1 MIPQAFSNSSD
12 TMSDATV
19 IAAFTAA
26 RKSQSPLSALPE
38 DGAPSLERAF
48 GLQCAVT
55 RELGWTQAGWKI
67 GCTSERA
74 QKALNAAAPFP
85 GTIFA
90 NRVYRSGDF
99 FPSVPENKRVV
110 EPEVCFTMAKDLPQR
125 ENAYSVEEAMAAVET
140 VCVAIEVVNP
150 RTPKGF
156 ADAVPW
162 FIVDGGLNEG
172 IVRGEAQK
180 PLARAQYA
188 ALRGQVWWNG
198 REMQGGT
205 GSNALGGGDL
215 ALTWL
220 ANHLNGH
227 GMGLAAG
234 EIVTTGVITEFF
246 SAGLGDVAEVTFEH
260 LGRVQV
266 RF

>member
-1 MIPQAFSNSSD
+1 MSD
-12 TMSDATV
+12 TQVVAGF
-19 IAAFTAA
+19 AAA
-26 RKSQSPLSALPE
+26 RKSQSPLAHLPE
-38 DGAPSLERAF
+38 PYAPDFARAF
-48 GLQCAVT
+48 RLQCAVT
-55 RELGWTQAGWKI
+55 RELGWEQAGWKI

-74 QKALNAAAPFP
+74 QQALNAPGPFP

-90 NRVYRSGDF
+90 NRVYRSGET
-99 FPSVPENKRVV
+99 FPTIAENKRVV
-110 EPEVCFTMAKDLPQR
+110 EPEVCFTLARDLPLR
-125 ENAYSVEEAMAAVET
+125 GSGYSVDDVMAAVAH

-156 ADAVPW
+156 GEEVPW

-172 IVRGEAQK
+172 IVLGEARK
-180 PLARAQYA
+180 PLSRPEYA

-205 GSNALGGGDL
+205 GANALGGGDL

-227 GMGLAAG
+227 GLGLKEG

-246 SAGLGDVAEVTFEH
+246 SARIGDDIAVTFEH
-260 LGRVQV
+260 LGTVTTT
-266 RF
+266 F